1 MILGC
6 DCAGR
11 SGARPAP
18 ALRVHAAGG
27 GGQRLQRGGQRQGG
41 PQADQQDT
49 GRKVIRK
56 SHALM
61 CTRAKFSDDFSQ

>member
-41 PQADQQDT
+41 PQADQQDP
-49 GRKVIRK
+49 GRKVIRE
-56 SHALM
+56 SDALV
-61 CTRAKFSDDFSQ
+61 CKQAKFSDDFSQ

>member
-18 ALRVHAAGG
+18 SLRVHAAGG

-41 PQADQQDT
+41 PQADQQDS
-49 GRKVIRK
+49 G
-56 SHALM
+56 
-61 CTRAKFSDDFSQ
+61 